1 MVQKDTLEEAEKYLD
16 YYVNQHGDEVA
27 LDNVTSEIGIQ
38 SGMFA
43 NTEDAERFRFHFK
56 AGFAGVPLVGTAE
69 MITEQFQR
77 YSDLGIDGICL
88 TWLDYKSGLDEFL
101 QDVLP
106 RMEEVG
112 LRQPHN
118 SSRVII
124 GAVA

>member
-1 MVQKDTLEEAEKYLD
+1 
-16 YYVNQHGDEVA
+16 
-27 LDNVTSEIGIQ
+27 
-38 SGMFA
+38 
-43 NTEDAERFRFHFK
+43 
-56 AGFAGVPLVGTAE
+56 

-106 RMEEVG
+106 RMEEAG